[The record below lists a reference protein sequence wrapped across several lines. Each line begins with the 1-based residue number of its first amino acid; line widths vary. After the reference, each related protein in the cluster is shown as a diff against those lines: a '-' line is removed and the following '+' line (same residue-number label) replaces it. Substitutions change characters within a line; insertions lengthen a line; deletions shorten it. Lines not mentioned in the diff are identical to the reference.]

1 MNIMLHLTSNNFTV
15 EINRST
21 LPVVVMF
28 YALWC
33 GKCAMMKPMIEELEK
48 STGDASGSAK
58 LRSMNLL
65 CSPLIMAPIQFRPSP
80 FSFGA
85 DASARCRDCSTRPYS
100 NDVYKKSLE
109 IVKAYFI
116 CKHDRICYI
125 MKDLRKRG
133 YR

>member
-48 STGDASGSAK
+48 KYRGRVRLSE
-58 LRSMNLL
+58 
-65 CSPLIMAPIQFRPSP
+65 
-80 FSFGA
+80 
-85 DASARCRDCSTRPYS
+85 
-100 NDVYKKSLE
+100 VY
-109 IVKAYFI
+109 IY
-116 CKHDRICYI
+116 
-125 MKDLRKRG
+125 
-133 YR
+133 